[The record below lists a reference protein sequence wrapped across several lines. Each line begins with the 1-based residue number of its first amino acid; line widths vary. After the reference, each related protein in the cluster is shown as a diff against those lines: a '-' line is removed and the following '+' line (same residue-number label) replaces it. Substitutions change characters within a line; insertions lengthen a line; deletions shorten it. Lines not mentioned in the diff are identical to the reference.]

1 MLQHCHH
8 HLHFIIIVI
17 ISLTPLLASAF
28 SSSIINT
35 IWREMT
41 TTTTLSESSLPREE
55 AVWCTKTQT
64 YKGGVVPHHSATTL
78 TIDELLA
85 CNGGKLKLFGYGSLC
100 VRMIMLVL
108 CKIYI
113 CDDLPC
119 SIIHLHLS
127 SYPFFYSNCSGIL
140 GLMVYCRWQI

>member
-8 HLHFIIIVI
+8 HLHFIIVVI

-28 SSSIINT
+28 SSSME
-35 IWREMT
+35 RK
-41 TTTTLSESSLPREE
+41 E
-55 AVWCTKTQT
+55 AVWCTETQT

-108 CKIYI
+108 CKYISAMICPASLFIYI
-113 CDDLPC
+113 SLSYPPFF
-119 SIIHLHLS
+119 SII
-127 SYPFFYSNCSGIL
+127 CSGIL
-140 GLMVYCRWQI
+140 GLMVYYRWQI